1 MYVSSSKP
9 KQWKRQFRHK
19 AFNCVCIQKKRSVYR
34 KTEVYTEKTQ
44 NGSCSSLYGG
54 MMHMCT
60 RVLKAD

>member
-34 KTEVYTEKTQ
+34 KNSKRLMQFIVWGHDAHVHKGTK
-44 NGSCSSLYGG
+44 S
-54 MMHMCT
+54 
-60 RVLKAD
+60 